1 VIPRP
6 RLCLLGVVAVLL
18 PAASAGAAATGG
30 APRWG
35 TPVVAGALP
44 ASASEAFEVLT
55 VDLNGDGLRDVVVGP
70 VNGSLGN
77 TVLPVAPVFLANHGN
92 GVFTDATQQLFDG
105 SAPSVEWDREL
116 LTADFNRDGHPDLFV
131 ADTGHVNDAD
141 PSAPRNGA
149 QDKLILSTPDG
160 HLVDATRDLPQQL
173 TFTHSAAVADVN
185 GDGAPDIFENNLGCC
200 GRDHVQAEVLLNDGT
215 GRFTAEADGVRGMIT
230 DVYGNDH
237 SFACLFADVDGDGSP
252 DLVLGGGEEIGANSS
267 QVLLNDGHGH
277 FTFSATL
284 PPTIGPPNNAFV
296 IDMKAADVNGDGA
309 VDLVFAESLN
319 DPWYIGTNLQVLIGD
334 GHGHFTDDTTARLPQ
349 PPSQAKSWPDRVLLD
364 DINDDGRPDL
374 TVQFAPEGQ
383 VTEVDPTIV
392 YVNDN
397 GVFRRIAA
405 PADGF
410 GREGGGVGWVNGDGP
425 HALFSVEFHPLE
437 EGLSRYYVTPELVT
451 PGPPSNLRATRVGR
465 TVHLRWSRV
474 TGATSYRIRRNGT
487 AIGTTIV
494 ASYLDRKP
502 GKRPS
507 YTVRSVNASGVSSDS
522 LRARP

>member
-1 VIPRP
+1 MTRHCIAV
-6 RLCLLGVVAVLL
+6 VLL
-18 PAASAGAAATGG
+18 LAAAVAAWSVVRTPEVAFEKHTLDLGSNETCAVADINRDG
-30 APRWG
+30 KLDIVSGENWYEAPRW
-35 TPVVAGALP
+35 TKHHFRDI
-44 ASASEAFEVLT
+44 SYSENYIDNF
-55 VDLNGDGLRDVVVGP
+55 
-70 VNGSLGN
+70 S
-77 TVLPVAPVFLANHGN
+77 
-92 GVFTDATQQLFDG
+92 
-105 SAPSVEWDREL
+105 
-116 LTADFNRDGHPDLFV
+116 
-131 ADTGHVNDAD
+131 
-141 PSAPRNGA
+141 
-149 QDKLILSTPDG
+149 
-160 HLVDATRDLPQQL
+160 DLP
-173 TFTHSAAVADVN
+173 ADVN
-185 GDGAPDIFENNLGCC
+185 GDGAPDVFENNLGCC

-215 GRFTAEADGVRGMIT
+215 GRFTAEADGIRGMIT

-237 SFACLFADVDGDGSP
+237 SFACLFADVNGDGSP

-392 YVNDN
+392 YVNEN

-425 HALFSVEFHPLE
+425 HALFSVEFRPLE